1 MSSTL
6 GGKLGLTN
14 SSTWD
19 NVVTA
24 ITNATVST
32 VLSFSLASTAYNS
45 ITFSWKNPASGGFAG
60 VVIVGKTGSYP
71 SSPTDGTTYY
81 IGLGNNSSASGTSST
96 TLTSFSGST
105 TYYFRCWSYVLINNV
120 KWYSDTYKQA
130 TITTAAQKG
139 QKIFTASGTFTV
151 PTGVNSIDIFC
162 VGGGG
167 GGVSDTVVGSGGG
180 GGYTATKL
188 KQDVTPGTSYTVT
201 IGAGGYAETSQYG
214 GSTSFDSILTAF
226 GGYTAGHDE
235 DGYTSSAR
243 GGCGGSGGNSGSR
256 TSGYAASGG
265 SDGSDEIRKSGNTIY
280 GKGQGTTT
288 KAFAESS
295 NTLYAGGG
303 GAYYYSDY
311 AVGTPGGDGGGGG
324 GYGYDVY
331 VSYAHAGT
339 ANTGGGGGGGS
350 TKSSDKGPS
359 GSGGS
364 GICIVRWGY

>member
-6 GGKLGLTN
+6 GEKLGLTS

-19 NVVTA
+19 NVITS

-45 ITFSWKNPASGGFAG
+45 ITFTWKNPASGGFAG

-81 IGLGNNSSASGTSST
+81 TGLGNNSSANGTSSI
-96 TLTSFSGST
+96 TLTSFSGGT

-120 KWYSDTYKQA
+120 KWYSDYKQT
-130 TITTAAQKG
+130 TITTAVQKG
-139 QKIFTASGTFTV
+139 QQIFTASGTFTV
-151 PTGVNSIDIFC
+151 PANVTSIDIFC

-167 GGVSDTVVGSGGG
+167 GGASDTTVGSGGG
-180 GGYTATKL
+180 GGYTTTKL
-188 KQDVTPGTSYTVT
+188 KQTVTPGASYTVT
-201 IGAGGYAETSQYG
+201 IGAGGNTEISK
-214 GSTSFDSILTAF
+214 S
-226 GGYTAGHDE
+226 GGYTSFGTIITAYGGYTGAHDK
-235 DGYTSSAR
+235 DGYVAPGR
-243 GGCGGSGGNSGSR
+243 GGCGGSGGNSGSSS
-256 TSGYAASGG
+256 SGYPASGG
-265 SDGSDEIRKSGNTIY
+265 SNGSDEIRKSGNTIY

-303 GAYYYSDY
+303 GAYYYTGNY

-324 GYGYDVY
+324 GFGYDIY
-331 VSYAHAGT
+331 VAHAYAGT

-359 GSGGS
+359 GAGGS